1 MNTTKIETGKEIN
14 RAFLTGERP
23 LFHGNNLKIN
33 ETIFTDGESPLK
45 ESQNI
50 HLTNSSSN
58 GNTPSGTAKM
68 QWRRTA
74 AGWKWHVPAYGIR
87 IIFRSEMH

>member
-33 ETIFTDGESPLK
+33 ETIFTDG
-45 ESQNI
+45 
-50 HLTNSSSN
+50 
-58 GNTPSGTAKM
+58 
-68 QWRRTA
+68 
-74 AGWKWHVPAYGIR
+74 
-87 IIFRSEMH
+87 